1 MKLLLASQSA
11 ARRRMLEAAGVAFET
26 VAADFDEEMAK
37 AGLVETGFAPRD
49 LAEMLAEMK
58 AKSVAAGEN
67 ALVLGADQVLELDDG
82 TMLGKPGSRAEAQ
95 AQLRS
100 LSGGTHYLHAAAV
113 LVENGARVWGETET
127 VAMDVRPL
135 GEDFLEA
142 YLDAEYEAIRSSV
155 GGYRIEGLGAQLF
168 EEVEGSHFAVLG
180 LPLLPLLAYLRE
192 RGLLAS

>member
-1 MKLLLASQSA
+1 MKLLLASRSA
-11 ARRRMLEAAGVAFET
+11 ARRRMLEASGVAFDAVDADLDEEEAKSGL
-26 VAADFDEEMAK
+26 VAA
-37 AGLVETGFAPRD
+37 GFEPRD

-58 AKSVAAGEN
+58 AKSVAAGD
-67 ALVLGADQVLELDDG
+67 ALVIGADQVLELDDG
-82 TMLGKPGSRAEAQ
+82 TMLSKPGSRGEAL

-100 LSGGTHYLHAAAV
+100 LSGGTHYLHSAAV
-113 LVENGARVWGETET
+113 AVEKGERVWGETES

-135 GEDFLEA
+135 GDAFLEA
-142 YLDAEYEAIRSSV
+142 YLDAEYEAVRFSV

-168 EEVEGSHFAVLG
+168 EEVAGSHFAVLG